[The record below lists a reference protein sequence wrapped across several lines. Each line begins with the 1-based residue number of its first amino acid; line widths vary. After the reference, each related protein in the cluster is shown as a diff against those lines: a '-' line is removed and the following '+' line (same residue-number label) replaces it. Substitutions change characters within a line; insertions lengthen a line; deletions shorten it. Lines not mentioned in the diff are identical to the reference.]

1 MQMGKEQIKPTL
13 FTGDMVSYI
22 ENPKESV
29 FKNC

>member
-13 FTGDMVSYI
+13 FIGDMVSYT

-29 FKNC
+29 F